1 MINLAIRLLFLIAL
15 LVIGAPL
22 WVLAIY
28 VIAEL
33 TMMIVNFA
41 NKFNASAECMVE
53 VLNSNGP
60 EEMSKKYQALY
71 KHLAKNGI
79 V

>member
-1 MINLAIRLLFLIAL
+1 MINIAIRLLFLIAL

-22 WVLAIY
+22 WVLALY

-33 TMMIVNFA
+33 TMMIVNYVKSWIA
-41 NKFNASAECMVE
+41 AAECMKE

-60 EEMSKKYQALY
+60 EDMSKKYQALY
-71 KHLAKNGI
+71 KNLAKNGA

>member
-1 MINLAIRLLFLIAL
+1 MINITIRLLFLIAL

-22 WVLAIY
+22 WVLALY

-33 TMMIVNFA
+33 TMMIVNYVKSWIVA
-41 NKFNASAECMVE
+41 AECMKE

-60 EEMSKKYQALY
+60 EDMSKKYQALY
-71 KHLAKNGI
+71 KNLAKNGA